1 LQKLRY
7 KHRNSNSLMKSQY
20 RHHLFL
26 LLAISAISVFTWMT
40 YTSCKRLDNATD
52 RVEHTH
58 ITINNIS
65 TISTTVAELQS
76 DFRGWLIGDKTNS
89 AREISKNIS
98 VLQQQLK
105 YTKQLTAGNAVQQAA
120 IDKIKILTNE
130 LIDWQ
135 RSFSQTHGSG
145 KTGYVTPG
153 IRDRILIDSIKQ
165 ELAVMSGNEQQIL
178 IRRIQNNKIES
189 KNRLFISIM
198 GGFCY
203 IVFAL
208 VVVLQLKKN
217 EARRKVNELS
227 VLESETK
234 YRRLIEDA
242 GVVMFTTNLKGDFT
256 FVNHRIEFLTG
267 YKNTEVVN
275 KSFSF
280 LVEPSHL
287 PKLIDHYTKQFVNRL
302 EEACIEFP
310 VITKSG
316 DEKWLEQDSVL
327 IYENND
333 IIGFQ
338 CVVKDIHLKKMAEAA
353 LHKVELERKE
363 YEFRLQSI
371 LDNTPLMIFIKDLEG
386 KYILVNKRFKE
397 AFGNGES
404 LIGKTDYHIDTK
416 ENADKYKE
424 ADEKVIQTRQ
434 PMELEETINNNGNVQ
449 NLMVV
454 KFPLLDQSGNIFAIS
469 GIATDITER
478 VQYHMHLLET
488 SKDAENAE
496 KLQGEFLANMSHEI
510 RTPMNGIVGM
520 TNLLLQT
527 PLDSEQERFLHIV
540 RQSSENLLF
549 LINDIL
555 DLSKIKAGKMTIESI
570 EFNITNVIETV
581 IAPFRIKMKEKGVEL
596 ITDIHPNIP
605 EMLIGDPYRLS
616 QVLSNLFSNAIKFT
630 HKGYVKFI
638 VSITSGNDNCT
649 LEFSIEDTGIGIAE
663 DKISY
668 IFESFAQATVDTT
681 RKFGG
686 TGLGLSITKQLIQ
699 LQNST
704 IEVSS
709 IVDKGT
715 TFRFTIPYKN
725 VRAEVLQKAEEKQV
739 IDKEALRGKKILIV
753 EDNEINQ
760 MVISFTLKQAGIL
773 TTITNNGRE
782 AVELLEAQAD
792 TNFDLIIM
800 DLQMPEMDGFQAS
813 AYIRKNLMLQTPIIA
828 MTASV
833 LRDERIKCFEAG
845 MNDYMSKPFK
855 PAELFITISK
865 FLNDNLKKA
874 LASPSN
880 RKPLISISPYN
891 FNNLYKMMPKLQASE
906 VLGMFVENTPLLL
919 NKIQTAL
926 LLELW
931 DEVIINARAL
941 KSSIE
946 LLQLHEMM
954 QDIIDIERMARLN
967 IQLEMIPSILN
978 RLIEN
983 FNTIKPL
990 LEEEKIQMAIL

>member
-1 LQKLRY
+1 
-7 KHRNSNSLMKSQY
+7 M
-20 RHHLFL
+20 

-40 YTSCKRLDNATD
+40 YTSGKRLDNAMYQID
-52 RVEHTH
+52 YTH
-58 ITINNIS
+58 IIINSIS
-65 TISTTVAELQS
+65 NVSTTVAELKS
-76 DFRGWLIGDKTNS
+76 DFRGWLTDDRTISAKEVSKT
-89 AREISKNIS
+89 IS

-105 YTKQLTAGNAVQQAA
+105 YTKQLTAGNAGQQVT
-120 IDKIKILTNE
+120 IDKAKNLTDK

-135 RSFSQTHGSG
+135 NAIMQTHDSDKISSSIQGLRG
-145 KTGYVTPG
+145 K
-153 IRDRILIDSIKQ
+153 ILMDSVKQ
-165 ELAVMSGNEQQIL
+165 ELAVMSANEQQIL
-178 IRRIQNNKIES
+178 SRRIQDYKKES
-189 KNRLFISIM
+189 KTRLVISII
-198 GGFCY
+198 GGFSCLG
-203 IVFAL
+203 FAL
-208 VVVLQLKKN
+208 VVVFRLKQN
-217 EARRKVNELS
+217 AARRNVNELA
-227 VLESETK
+227 VLNSETK

-256 FVNHRIEFLTG
+256 FVNHRIELLTG

-280 LVEPSHL
+280 LVGPSHL
-287 PKLIDHYTKQFVNRL
+287 PKLIDHYTKQFVNRQ

-310 VITKSG
+310 IITKSG
-316 DEKWLEQDSVL
+316 EEKWIEQDSVL
-327 IYENND
+327 IYDNKM
-333 IIGFQ
+333 ITGFQ
-338 CVVKDIHLKKMAEAA
+338 CIVRDIHLRKMAEAA
-353 LHKVELERKE
+353 LHTVELERKE

-371 LDNTPLMIFIKDLEG
+371 LDHTPLMIFMKDLEG

-397 AFGNGES
+397 AFSQHES
-404 LIGKTDYHIDTK
+404 LIGKTDYDIETK
-416 ENADKYKE
+416 ENADRFQE
-424 ADEKVIQTRQ
+424 ADQKVIQSLQ
-434 PMELEETINNNGNVQ
+434 PLEGEETINNFGYTQ
-449 NLMVV
+449 ILMVV
-454 KFPLLDQSGNIFAIS
+454 KFPLLDPSGKIFAIC
-469 GIATDITER
+469 GIASDITER
-478 VQYHMHLLET
+478 VEYHKHLLEAR
-488 SKDAENAE
+488 KNAETAE

-527 PLDSEQERFLHIV
+527 PIDSEQERFLHIV
-540 RQSSENLLF
+540 RHSSENLLF

-570 EFNITNVIETV
+570 EFNITNVMETV

-596 ITDIHPNIP
+596 ITNIHPDIP

-616 QVLSNLFSNAIKFT
+616 QILSNLFSNAIKFT
-630 HKGYVKFI
+630 YNGFIKFS
-638 VSITSGNDNCT
+638 VLITPGNDTCT

-668 IFESFAQATVDTT
+668 IFESFAQASMDTS

-699 LQNST
+699 LQNGT
-704 IEVSS
+704 IEVFS

-725 VRAEVLQKAEEKQV
+725 VRAEVIQKAEEKQV
-739 IDKEALRGKKILIV
+739 IDKEALRGKKVLIV

-782 AVELLEAQAD
+782 AVELLEAQAC

-813 AYIRKNLMLQTPIIA
+813 AYIRNNLMLQTPIIA

-833 LRDERIKCFEAG
+833 LRDERIQCFEAG

-865 FLNDNLKKA
+865 FLNDDLKKA
-874 LASPSN
+874 LASTSN
-880 RKPLISISPYN
+880 CKPLISISPYD

-906 VLGMFVENTPLLL
+906 VLGMFVENTPALL

-931 DEVIINARAL
+931 DEVIINARIL

-954 QDIIDIERMARLN
+954 QDITDIERMARLN
-967 IQLEMIPSILN
+967 IQLELIPSILN

>member
-1 LQKLRY
+1 MQKLRY

-26 LLAISAISVFTWMT
+26 LLAISAISYFTWMT
-40 YTSCKRLDNATD
+40 YTSGKRLDNATD
-52 RVEHTH
+52 RIEYTH
-58 ITINNIS
+58 ITINSIS

-76 DFRGWLIGDKTNS
+76 DFRGWLIDDKTNS
-89 AREISKNIS
+89 ARDISKNIS

-153 IRDRILIDSIKQ
+153 IRDRLLIDSIKQ
-165 ELAVMSGNEQQIL
+165 ELAVMLANEQQML
-178 IRRIQNNKIES
+178 IQRIQNNKIES

-208 VVVLQLKKN
+208 MVVLQLKKN

-227 VLESETK
+227 ILESETK

-267 YKNTEVVN
+267 YKDTEVLN

-302 EEACIEFP
+302 EEACIEFL

-416 ENADKYKE
+416 ENADRYKE

-434 PMELEETINNNGNVQ
+434 PMELEETINNKGHVQ

-478 VQYHMHLLET
+478 VQYQRHLLET

-527 PLDSEQERFLHIV
+527 PIDSEQERFLHIV
-540 RQSSENLLF
+540 RHSSENLLF

-581 IAPFRIKMKEKGVEL
+581 IAPFRIKMKEKNVEL
-596 ITDIHPNIP
+596 ITDIHPDIP

-616 QVLSNLFSNAIKFT
+616 QILSNLFSNAIKFT

-638 VSITSGNDNCT
+638 VSFISGNDNCT

-813 AYIRKNLMLQTPIIA
+813 TYIRKNLMLQTPIIA

-865 FLNDNLKKA
+865 FLNENLKKA

-880 RKPLISISPYN
+880 RKPLISIAPYD

-906 VLGMFVENTPLLL
+906 VLGMFVENTPALL

-926 LLELW
+926 LLESW
-931 DEVIINARAL
+931 DEVIINARIL

-990 LEEEKIQMAIL
+990 LEEEKIQMTIL